1 MKKLD
6 KWVPHELTG
15 NKKSLFWSIIFSYF
29 VQQERIVS
37 WSEYDE
43 WWKLD
48 FIQQS
53 GMTSS
58 VVWLRSSSKAL
69 AKTKLVPKKGRGHCL
84 VIWSTT
90 ASWIPVIHLH
100 MRSMCRKPMK
110 CTENCN
116 ACSQHSSTE
125 RAQSL
130 SPSVPD
136 HTSHSQCFKS
146 LTNWATKVCFIC
158 HIHLASYQ
166 LTTTSF
172 KHLNIFCRENASTIS
187 RRQKM
192 LSKGLLNSKTQT
204 FMLQELANL
213 VVLAVGLSYIAFIML
228 RYVPENY

>member
-15 NKKSLFWSIIFSYF
+15 NLKKKQIIVLKHHLILFCATRKNYF
-29 VQQERIVS
+29 LIRI
-37 WSEYDE
+37 
-43 WWKLD
+43 WWVVKIGFYTTIRDDQLSGLTEK
-48 FIQQS
+48 QLQS
-53 GMTSS
+53 TCQNQ
-58 VVWLRSSSKAL
+58 
-69 AKTKLVPKKGRGHCL
+69 TCTKKGHGHCL

-90 ASWIPVIHLH
+90 AFWIPAIQLH
-100 MRSMCRKPMK
+100 MRSMCSKPMK

-130 SPSVPD
+130 STTVPD

-166 LTTTSF
+166 LTITSSSISTF
-172 KHLNIFCRENASTIS
+172 FAEKTLPQPAGGRRCFPRVRWILKHR
-187 RRQKM
+187 
-192 LSKGLLNSKTQT
+192 LLCYKN
-204 FMLQELANL
+204 
-213 VVLAVGLSYIAFIML
+213 
-228 RYVPENY
+228 